1 MTKESHRMCYSKGM
15 RRTNGKLRMMAESL
29 QKKKT
34 EKTAKEF
41 KMAVASEEEGN
52 LKNIIGK

>member
-1 MTKESHRMCYSKGM
+1 M

-52 LKNIIGK
+52 LKNIIVK